1 MNDRFKEAMN
11 IATPV
16 SEPDLRDSIIRP
28 QTQQIQETTTAA
40 ESPISVKEERKN
52 SHSRQEA
59 ERKTESLKPLV

>member
-1 MNDRFKEAMN
+1 MNDQFKEAMN

-28 QTQQIQETTTAA
+28 QGQQIQETTTAA
-40 ESPISVKEERKN
+40 ESPVPVKEERQ
-52 SHSRQEA
+52 SDEARLEA